1 MSTNNYRS
9 SRIVGKLR
17 THHYLLANGSMS
29 KFLPKTT
36 SFNASNLKFMS
47 ERYTMLYIKPDV
59 GSQGIGVYKL
69 TRHVGGYTL
78 KSTNRQTKSFTSLK
92 QVYQY
97 MKQKLGR
104 KYIIQQGISLEKVS
118 GRTYDIRTMIQRKP
132 GGDWTVTGSFAKVGK
147 SNMIVNNYYQG
158 GKIVLM
164 NKLFQ
169 HLNKSPAQANAR
181 LDQMS
186 KVSHKVAQILSSKKA
201 GMHELGIDFG
211 YNEHGHLWILEVNS
225 RHPQIYPLKT
235 IAPDMY
241 VRMLDYAKSIGR
253 FS

>member
-1 MSTNNYRS
+1 MSTKNYS
-9 SRIVGKLR
+9 SARIVGKLK
-17 THHYLLANGSMS
+17 THQYLLSSGVMK
-29 KFLPKTT
+29 KFLPHTT
-36 SFNASNLKFMS
+36 SFNAANLKSMI
-47 ERYTMLYIKPDV
+47 ERYAMLYIKPDV

-69 TRHVGGYTL
+69 TRHAGGYTL
-78 KSTNRQTKSFTSLK
+78 KSTNRQTQSFTNLK

-97 MKQKLGR
+97 MKQKLRR
-104 KYIIQQGISLEKVS
+104 KYIIQQGIPLEKVS
-118 GRTYDIRTMIQRKP
+118 GRTYDIRAMIQRKP

-147 SNMIVNNYYQG
+147 ANMIVNNYYQG

-186 KVSHKVAQILSSKKA
+186 RVSHKVAQILSSKKP
-201 GMHELGIDFG
+201 GMYELGIDFG
-211 YNEHGHLWILEVNS
+211 YNEYGHLWILEVNS

-253 FS
+253 LS